1 MSSAHSILRP
11 SDANFVGT
19 IPVVVIGGGGCGL
32 TAALSAKEH
41 GADVIVLERDETA
54 LGTTAMSTGLIPA
67 AGSRF
72 QEEKGIKDSPDDFA
86 ADIIRKTHGQT
97 DHKAVRYLAEQSSST
112 VHWLVDQHSVPLSL
126 VENFSFPGQ
135 SCSRMHGTPNRTGAE
150 LMGALHHAIQRS
162 EVDILLNAQVT
173 HLFAEE
179 NGRIEG
185 VRLTRPD
192 SSTED
197 IGCGALILACCGFA
211 GNSEMLTKYIPEM
224 AKATVFGHP
233 GNKGDAILWGRS
245 LGAKISDLESYQG
258 HGGLAYGHGVTI
270 LWAHIMLGG
279 FQVNTSGARF
289 CDESRGYSEHAIEII
304 RQPDH
309 VAWAIYDERIHH
321 TLKEYADYRE
331 ALQTGCIHAAENV
344 QEVIRISGLPDTIR
358 NTFTSV
364 KEMVLGMIQDRFG
377 RDFTIHKEL
386 KPPYYFVKVT
396 GALFHTQGG
405 LVIKNNGQVQR
416 EDGSF
421 LPNLFAGGGAAR
433 GISGPSCWGYMSG
446 NGLMTAT
453 TYGRSA
459 GQAAAKCV
467 IS

>member
-1 MSSAHSILRP
+1 MTSQHSILKP
-11 SDANFVGT
+11 SSAKFVGS

-41 GADVIVLERDETA
+41 GAEVIVLERDATA

-72 QEEKGIKDSPDDFA
+72 QEEKGIQDSPEDFV

-97 DHKAVRYLAEQSSST
+97 DHQAVRYLAEQSSPT

-135 SCSRMHGTPNRTGAE
+135 SCDRMHGTPNRTGAE
-150 LMGALHHAIQRS
+150 LMGALHNATQRS
-162 EVDILLNAQVT
+162 GVDILLNAQVT
-173 HLFAEE
+173 HLFAED

-185 VRLTRPD
+185 VRLARPD
-192 SSTED
+192 GSTED
-197 IGCGALILACCGFA
+197 IGCGALILACCGFG
-211 GNSEMLTKYIPEM
+211 GNSEMLTQYIPEM
-224 AKATVFGHP
+224 VKATFFGHP

-245 LGAKISDLESYQG
+245 LGADMSDLESYQG
-258 HGGLAYGHGVTI
+258 HGGLACGHGVTI

-279 FQVNTSGARF
+279 FQVNTAGVRF
-289 CDESRGYSEHAIEII
+289 CDEARGYSEHAVEII
-304 RQPDH
+304 RQPEH
-309 VAWAIYDERIHH
+309 VAWAIYDERIHN
-321 TLKEYADYRE
+321 TMKEYADYRE
-331 ALQTGCIHAAENV
+331 ALQTGCIHTAETV
-344 QEVIRISGLPDTIR
+344 QQLIGISGLPETVKDT
-358 NTFTSV
+358 FESV
-364 KEMVLGMIQDRFG
+364 KKMVLGKKQDRFG

-386 KPPYYFVKVT
+386 EPPYRFVRVT

-405 LVIKNNGQVQR
+405 LVVDNNGQVQR
-416 EDGSF
+416 KDGSL